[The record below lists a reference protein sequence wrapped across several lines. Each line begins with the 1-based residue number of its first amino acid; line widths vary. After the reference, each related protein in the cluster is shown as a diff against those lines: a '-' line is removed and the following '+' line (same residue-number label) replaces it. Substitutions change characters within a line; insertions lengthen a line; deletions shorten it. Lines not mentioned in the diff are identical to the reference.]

1 MTKIDKKV
9 EELFAAGAHLGHKA
23 NRVHPKTKKYIYSF
37 ENGVSIID
45 LTKTVDYLE
54 KAKQFVS
61 ELGKNGKILLVIST
75 KKIVS
80 NFTKELCQKNNLP
93 FVNTKWPAGLLT
105 NFEMI
110 IKNVKKLNTMR
121 EEKEK
126 GEWNKFVKHEQVK
139 LDKDLKKLEKFYGG
153 IANLKKLP
161 DALFVIDIK
170 KEKNSVKEAGEMK
183 ISVVA
188 VTDTNVNPDP
198 INYPIPGNDDSA
210 TSIEYFLKEIIETY
224 ATGEVKS
231 EKSKVKSDSVIPSK
245 EGIQTKN
252 GSPSSRG

>member
-1 MTKIDKKV
+1 MSNNDKKV

-23 NRVHPKTKKYIYSF
+23 NRVHPKTNKYIYSF

-45 LTKTVDYLE
+45 LTKTVIFLE

-61 ELGKNGKILLVIST
+61 ELGKNEKVLLVVST

-80 NFTKELCQKNNLP
+80 NLTQELCQKNNLP

-110 IKNVKKLNTMR
+110 IKNVKKLNSMK

-126 GEWNKFVKHEQVK
+126 GEWSKFVKHEQVQ
-139 LDKDLKKLEKFYGG
+139 LDKELKKLEKFYGG

-183 ISVVA
+183 IPIVA
-188 VTDTNVNPDP
+188 VTDTNVDPDP
-198 INYPIPGNDDSA
+198 IDYPIPGNDDSA
-210 TSIEYFLKEIIETY
+210 TSIEYFLKEIIEAY
-224 ATGEVKS
+224 AASYQKGQE
-231 EKSKVKSDSVIPSK
+231 SKAK
-245 EGIQTKN
+245 ETAKK
-252 GSPSSRG
+252 

>member
-1 MTKIDKKV
+1 MSDNNKKV

-23 NRVHPKTKKYIYSF
+23 NRVHPKTNKYIYSF

-61 ELGKNGKILLVIST
+61 ELGKNEKVLLVVST
-75 KKIVS
+75 KKIAS
-80 NFTKELCQKNNLP
+80 NITQELSQKNGLP
-93 FVNTKWPAGLLT
+93 YINTKWPAGLLT

-110 IKNVKKLNTMR
+110 IKNVKKLNSMK

-126 GEWNKFVKHEQVK
+126 GEWSQFVKHEQVK
-139 LDKDLKKLEKFYGG
+139 LDKELNKLEKFYGG
-153 IANLKKLP
+153 TANLQKLP
-161 DALFVIDIK
+161 DAIFVIDIK

-183 ISVVA
+183 IPLVA

-198 INYPIPGNDDSA
+198 IDYPIPGNDDSA
-210 TSIEYFLKEIIETY
+210 TSIEYFLKEIIDAY
-224 ATGEVKS
+224 ASGKAKAQDSKAKEKESQKS
-231 EKSKVKSDSVIPSK
+231 LKS
-245 EGIQTKN
+245 
-252 GSPSSRG
+252 

>member
-1 MTKIDKKV
+1 MLMNDIDKKV

-61 ELGKNGKILLVIST
+61 ELGKNEKVLLVIST

-80 NFTKELCQKNNLP
+80 NLTQELCQKNNLL
-93 FVNTKWPAGLLT
+93 FINTKWPAGLLT

-121 EEKEK
+121 EEKK
-126 GEWNKFVKHEQVK
+126 GGEWNKFVKHEQVK

-210 TSIEYFLKEIIETY
+210 TSIEYFLKEIIGAY
-224 ATGEVKS
+224 ASSYLKTQVSKAKEVAK
-231 EKSKVKSDSVIPSK
+231 K
-245 EGIQTKN
+245 
-252 GSPSSRG
+252 

>member
-1 MTKIDKKV
+1 MSNNDKQV
-9 EELFAAGAHLGHKA
+9 EDLFAAGAHLGHKS
-23 NRVHPKTKKYIYSF
+23 NRVHPKTNKFIYSF

-61 ELGKNGKILLVIST
+61 ELGKNEKVLLVVST
-75 KKIVS
+75 KKIAS
-80 NFTKELCQKNNLP
+80 TLTQELCLKSGLP
-93 FVNTKWPAGLLT
+93 FINTKWPAGLLT

-126 GEWNKFVKHEQVK
+126 GEWNKYVKHEQVQ
-139 LDKDLKKLEKFYGG
+139 LDKKLKKLEKFYGG

-161 DALFVIDIK
+161 DALFIIDIK

-183 ISVVA
+183 ILTVA

-210 TSIEYFLKEIIETY
+210 TSIEYFLKEVIGAYSVSHLKAQE
-224 ATGEVKS
+224 AKAKEV
-231 EKSKVKSDSVIPSK
+231 EKNSK
-245 EGIQTKN
+245 
-252 GSPSSRG
+252 